1 MVPLCCREDKTIMDK
16 NTLVQ
21 FAKNI
26 YEITLLFPKKEPLRH
41 YLRQTADEAVAEFVM
56 AGNDYEKTL
65 CRLFELAD
73 IQLEIAAGQN
83 WVSPERIAS
92 LRDCLEQMSREFIA
106 QKETIPVSAEEK
118 YADKS
123 CLGEAP
129 AAPQNDAPIAGPNF
143 VLVPSE
149 SPASLI
155 PNLPRDL
162 APAGE
167 PATVGEKESENRE
180 SDQISLT
187 AAQIAR
193 QNRIAEFLKEK
204 GRAQVWE
211 IQNIFP
217 RVSKRTIRRDFRSM
231 LEQGLI
237 ERTGERNTTAYKLKI
252 NLS

>member
-1 MVPLCCREDKTIMDK
+1 MDK

-21 FAKNI
+21 FVKDI
-26 YEITLLFPKKEPLRH
+26 YEITLLFPKKEPLRLC
-41 YLRQTADEAVAEFVM
+41 LRQTADEAVAEFVM
-56 AGNDYEKTL
+56 AKNDCEKTL

-73 IQLEIAAGQN
+73 VYLEIAAGQN
-83 WVSPERIAS
+83 WVSPEKIAS
-92 LRDCLEQMSREFIA
+92 LRDCLEPMSREFA
-106 QKETIPVSAEEK
+106 ARKETIPAAAEEK
-118 YADKS
+118 SADRS
-123 CLGEAP
+123 CLDAVP
-129 AAPQNDAPIAGPNF
+129 AAPQDDAPVAGPNF
-143 VLVPSE
+143 VLVPSV

-155 PNLPRDL
+155 PNLLRDL

-167 PATVGEKESENRE
+167 PAIAGEEESENRG
-180 SDQISLT
+180 SNQISLT

-193 QNRIAEFLKEK
+193 QNRITEFLKEK
-204 GRAQVWE
+204 GQAQVWE

>member
-1 MVPLCCREDKTIMDK
+1 MDK

-26 YEITLLFPKKEPLRH
+26 YEITLLFPKKEPLRLC
-41 YLRQTADEAVAEFVM
+41 LRQTVDDAIAELAM
-56 AGNDYEKTL
+56 ERNDYAKNL
-65 CRLFELAD
+65 CRLFDLAD
-73 IQLEIAAGQN
+73 DYLEIAAGQN

-92 LRDCLEQMSREFIA
+92 SRDCLGRMSREFIA
-106 QKETIPVSAEEK
+106 KEEEIPASTET
-118 YADKS
+118 
-123 CLGEAP
+123 
-129 AAPQNDAPIAGPNF
+129 NDAPPNNASVAGPNF
-143 VLVPSE
+143 VLVPSA
-149 SPASLI
+149 PAASLI

-162 APAGE
+162 APAAGSAGGE
-167 PATVGEKESENRE
+167 NENEGREEKERENGE
-180 SDQISLT
+180 SAQISLT

>member
-1 MVPLCCREDKTIMDK
+1 MDK

-41 YLRQTADEAVAEFVM
+41 YLRQTADEAVAELVM
-56 AGNDYEKTL
+56 KKNDYAETL

-106 QKETIPVSAEEK
+106 QKETIPASAEEK

-129 AAPQNDAPIAGPNF
+129 AAPQNDAPIVGPNLF
-143 VLVPSE
+143 WCRL
-149 SPASLI
+149 
-155 PNLPRDL
+155 NLPRL
-162 APAGE
+162 
-167 PATVGEKESENRE
+167 
-180 SDQISLT
+180 
-187 AAQIAR
+187 
-193 QNRIAEFLKEK
+193 
-204 GRAQVWE
+204 
-211 IQNIFP
+211 
-217 RVSKRTIRRDFRSM
+217 
-231 LEQGLI
+231 
-237 ERTGERNTTAYKLKI
+237 
-252 NLS
+252 

>member
-1 MVPLCCREDKTIMDK
+1 MDK

-41 YLRQTADEAVAEFVM
+41 YLRQTADEAVAELVM
-56 AGNDYEKTL
+56 KKNDYAETL

-106 QKETIPVSAEEK
+106 QKETIPASAEEK

-129 AAPQNDAPIAGPNF
+129 AAPQNDAPIVGPNF

-167 PATVGEKESENRE
+167 PATAGKRE
-180 SDQISLT
+180 
-187 AAQIAR
+187 R
-193 QNRIAEFLKEK
+193 K
-204 GRAQVWE
+204 
-211 IQNIFP
+211 P
-217 RVSKRTIRRDFRSM
+217 RVRSNQPDRRADRAAKPHRGIFKGKRAGAGLGDTKHFSPR
-231 LEQGLI
+231 EQAHNPAGFSFNAG
-237 ERTGERNTTAYKLKI
+237 TGI
-252 NLS
+252 D

>member
-1 MVPLCCREDKTIMDK
+1 MDK

-56 AGNDYEKTL
+56 AKNDYTRTL

-73 IQLEIAAGQN
+73 AQLEIAGGQN
-83 WVSPERIAS
+83 WISPERIAS

-106 QKETIPVSAEEK
+106 RKEAVPASAEEK
-118 YADKS
+118 SADKS
-123 CLGEAP
+123 SLGEAP
-129 AAPQNDAPIAGPNF
+129 AVPQNDALLSGRNF
-143 VLVPSE
+143 VLVPTA
-149 SPASLI
+149 PPVSLI

-167 PATVGEKESENRE
+167 SAVAGEDENETGGGGNGENRG
-180 SDQISLT
+180 SGQISLT

>member
-1 MVPLCCREDKTIMDK
+1 MDK

-41 YLRQTADEAVAEFVM
+41 YLRQTADEAVAELVM
-56 AGNDYEKTL
+56 KKNDYAETL

-73 IQLEIAAGQN
+73 VQLEIASGQN
-83 WVSPERIAS
+83 WISPERIAS

-106 QKETIPVSAEEK
+106 QKETIPASAEEK

-167 PATVGEKESENRE
+167 PATAGEEESENRE
-180 SDQISLT
+180 SDEISLT

>member
-41 YLRQTADEAVAEFVM
+41 YLRQTADEAVAELVIKK
-56 AGNDYEKTL
+56 NDYAETL

-83 WVSPERIAS
+83 WVSPERVAS

-106 QKETIPVSAEEK
+106 QKEAIPAFAEEK

-167 PATVGEKESENRE
+167 PATAGEEESENRD
-180 SDQISLT
+180 SGQISLT

>member
-1 MVPLCCREDKTIMDK
+1 MDK

-41 YLRQTADEAVAEFVM
+41 YLRQTADEAVAELVM
-56 AGNDYEKTL
+56 KKNDYAETL

-73 IQLEIAAGQN
+73 VQLEIASGQN
-83 WVSPERIAS
+83 WISPERIAS

-106 QKETIPVSAEEK
+106 QKETIPASAEEK
-118 YADKS
+118 SADKS

-167 PATVGEKESENRE
+167 PATAGEEESENRE
-180 SDQISLT
+180 SDEISLT